1 MNLAF
6 DLLFSE
12 EDQNHSLGENTEERL
27 IEINLRPSRGEG
39 QKTYFLCS
47 TAYIVSTRRLAGR
60 ERKCKW
66 LICGGPCRG

>member
-39 QKTYFLCS
+39 QEKIFSLFYCLHC
-47 TAYIVSTRRLAGR
+47 AYTETGWKGEEV
-60 ERKCKW
+60 
-66 LICGGPCRG
+66 